1 MVYRIF
7 VEKKKELAGEAR
19 SLLSDIRT
27 LLSISSVTDVRVLN
41 RYDVE
46 GISLELFENCKN
58 TIFAEPQ
65 LDIVTDSLQAEAND
79 TVFAVEY
86 LPGQFNQ
93 RADSA
98 AQCVQLLS
106 QGERPLVETAKV
118 YVLTGSVSADELAAI
133 KKYVINPVEAREAS
147 LAEKETLVAEYP
159 VPADVAVL
167 DGFCQLDE
175 GGLADFVKKYGL
187 AMDQADAA
195 FCQAYFRKEQRDPT
209 ITEIRMI
216 DTYWSD
222 HCRHTTFLTTID
234 SVSFEDAATQ
244 ASWQRYL
251 DTRHALGRDAKPLNF
266 MDIATIG
273 AKSLKA
279 QGKLTK
285 LELMAIELGFGKPRS
300 RNGLPAPAKD
310 SSILERLAEMS
321 APYGTK
327 ITVDERGYGIV
338 ELP

>member
-65 LDIVTDSLQAEAND
+65 LDIVTDSLQAEEGD

-118 YVLTGSVSADELAAI
+118 YVLTGDVSADELAAI

-147 LAEKETLVAEYP
+147 LAEKETLAENTT
-159 VPADVAVL
+159 
-167 DGFCQLDE
+167 FT
-175 GGLADFVKKYGL
+175 KYGKKAL
-187 AMDQADAA
+187 LSTVSELFSMP
-195 FCQAYFRKEQRDPT
+195 FH
-209 ITEIRMI
+209 ITT
-216 DTYWSD
+216 D
-222 HCRHTTFLTTID
+222 L
-234 SVSFEDAATQ
+234 
-244 ASWQRYL
+244 
-251 DTRHALGRDAKPLNF
+251 
-266 MDIATIG
+266 
-273 AKSLKA
+273 
-279 QGKLTK
+279 
-285 LELMAIELGFGKPRS
+285 
-300 RNGLPAPAKD
+300 
-310 SSILERLAEMS
+310 
-321 APYGTK
+321 
-327 ITVDERGYGIV
+327 
-338 ELP
+338 